1 MQSLNSKFVHHPAPH
16 PEPRKNIGEGHVQ
29 ARSLNLKLRR
39 FLGRDSVRGGGF
51 PVRPRGKMNGSGAR
65 ACPEE
70 SVDRGGH
77 GRHLLF
83 AEMGIMRIP
92 GV

>member
-1 MQSLNSKFVHHPAPH
+1 M
-16 PEPRKNIGEGHVQ
+16 
-29 ARSLNLKLRR
+29 
-39 FLGRDSVRGGGF
+39 GGGGV